1 MNLINDRYA
10 FISRRLGDGHLRKTV
25 HRRGKSETMPGA
37 ITRDGLRDVFLI
49 PHKSARLGRWRGMT
63 VAGVGFP
70 GGEDVIS
77 GGINQSTPSRCRRRR
92 ERERERE
99 RERPRRGPAKGEGQL
114 RYETKENLAKPP
126 ILPPPSVGLHHGAAS
141 SSFSVSSVS
150 VPPPRS
156 PLIVSSS
163 PSEDLEKGSASTW
176 LTDEPF

>member
-1 MNLINDRYA
+1 LVFPGEKTLLAGALIR
-10 FISRRLGDGHLRKTV
+10 
-25 HRRGKSETMPGA
+25 
-37 ITRDGLRDVFLI
+37 
-49 PHKSARLGRWRGMT
+49 ARLAD
-63 VAGVGFP
+63 AGEG
-70 GGEDVIS
+70 
-77 GGINQSTPSRCRRRR
+77 
-92 ERERERE
+92 ERERE